1 MPADPDCLA
10 SIVGLDPGTD
20 TLGVGII
27 TFDVRTLWIDHTSAL
42 TLKGSKCRMDPMMIE
57 SHSERFARINTLG
70 LNILDILR
78 YHRPVAVV
86 CESPFFN
93 SKRPQAF
100 AALIEATAMIRQTVW
115 EYDRTIGLDLVD
127 PPSVKQAVGAKG
139 NAGKDDVHKAVLQ
152 IGELNFRGLLP
163 LSSLDEHSIDA
174 IAVAYSKLIE
184 YRQP

>member
-1 MPADPDCLA
+1 
-10 SIVGLDPGTD
+10 
-20 TLGVGII
+20 
-27 TFDVRTLWIDHTSAL
+27 
-42 TLKGSKCRMDPMMIE
+42 MDPLMIQ
-57 SHSERFARINTLG
+57 SHSERFARIDTLG

-78 YHRPVAVV
+78 YHQPIAVV

-100 AALIEATAMIRQTVW
+100 AALIEATNMIRQTVW
-115 EYDRTIGLDLVD
+115 AYDRSIGLDLVD
-127 PPSVKQAVGAKG
+127 PPSVKRAVGAKG
-139 NAGKDDVHKAVLQ
+139 NAGKDDVHTAVTA
-152 IGELNFRGLLP
+152 IGELNYEGLLP